1 MFTFYSQNAREQ
13 IKNLEKYQNVEWIKV
28 NLEPTIQVLVTI
40 TNKLIWKFTSFL
52 SSQVIIIDS
61 LK

>member
-1 MFTFYSQNAREQ
+1 MK
-13 IKNLEKYQNVEWIKV
+13 IQNVEWIKV

-52 SSQVIIIDS
+52 SNQVIIID
-61 LK
+61 